1 MQHLHLL
8 IPSVRSS
15 AIKPEETRGKLEEVE
30 HELRKGRVKGRLSEL
45 WALLGAVNTSI
56 ERGEWAV
63 DDEGLVQIVQVGF
76 CVLPFLFQA
85 D

>member
-1 MQHLHLL
+1 M
-8 IPSVRSS
+8 RD
-15 AIKPEETRGKLEEVE
+15 KLEEIE
-30 HELRKGRVKGRLSEL
+30 DEFRKGRMRGRLNDL
-45 WALLGAVNTSI
+45 WASLARAVYSSI